1 MRFVDASVFLYAYL
15 RPTKKIP
22 PEIEALKRMARDIVK
37 RISGGE
43 EQVATSLI
51 HISEIANIL
60 GARTNLETTSDIISG
75 LLDLSNLE
83 IIEPSK
89 VLYESAVED
98 SRSYNIGVNDAL
110 AFILMKREGISEVY
124 SFDKDFDKI
133 RDLKRIVE

>member
-1 MRFVDASVFLYAYL
+1 
-15 RPTKKIP
+15 
-22 PEIEALKRMARDIVK
+22 MARDIVK